1 MARDGF
7 LTKPENLALML
18 NTDGVQKL
26 KSSSMNIWPVYL
38 AVTNFPPH
46 LRMNLDHIILAGIWA
61 GAKKPPM
68 DVLLSPVISAI
79 ASLSSKGIEINI
91 GSSKKIVRAELVAA
105 VFDLPARSAVL
116 NMKQYNGEYGCTC
129 CTSIGK
135 RLGGSRIYLPNGKA
149 PLRTHSETQSLANRA
164 LHEGNAQKG
173 VKGFSTLSKVLN
185 IPHSIPLDYM
195 HCILEGVTKL
205 LINCWFNSK
214 NHRST
219 YYLGRYSSEIDRSI
233 LRVKLPHDFRR
244 STRSIDTV
252 KYWKASEL
260 RVFLLFL
267 SLPLLKNY
275 LPSQYVYHLSLLV
288 FSVHLLLGSN
298 ISSSDIET
306 ADKML
311 DSFYTLMPVLYSP
324 SQCTLS

>member
-1 MARDGF
+1 MAR
-7 LTKPENLALML
+7 LLSCYK
-18 NTDGVQKL
+18 
-26 KSSSMNIWPVYL
+26 
-38 AVTNFPPH
+38 FPSTFEDEFRSYH
-46 LRMNLDHIILAGIWA
+46 LAGIWA

-91 GSSKKIVRAELVAA
+91 GSSKKIVR
-105 VFDLPARSAVL
+105 DLPARSAVL

-135 RLGGSRIYLPNGKA
+135 RLGASRIYLPNDKA

-185 IPHSIPLDYM
+185 IPPIYLFGLHALY
-195 HCILEGVTKL
+195 LEVTKL

-214 NHRST
+214 NRST

-252 KYWKASEL
+252 KYWKGSEL

-267 SLPLLKNY
+267 SLPLY
-275 LPSQYVYHLSLLV
+275 LPSQYVC
-288 FSVHLLLGSN
+288 
-298 ISSSDIET
+298 
-306 ADKML
+306 M
-311 DSFYTLMPVLYSP
+311 SFIIIGFFCSFA
-324 SQCTLS
+324 SW